1 MKLVKNENK
10 FRLKIAHVTSYFIF
24 ILFVIFPGCECV
36 NPAGLQMFFLWTVH
50 RGSMSE
56 YFSLVKCSLHVGVF
70 HL

>member
-1 MKLVKNENK
+1 M
-10 FRLKIAHVTSYFIF
+10 
-24 ILFVIFPGCECV
+24 